1 MIASKTKFQF
11 IIFFFFYILH
21 RALGLFN
28 ISFRISIRMKEEK
41 KNHDILSH
49 KRIDM
54 EQMKSEMIL
63 KRKKKNPTNKSLE
76 LIQTALEITL

>member
-1 MIASKTKFQF
+1 
-11 IIFFFFYILH
+11 
-21 RALGLFN
+21 
-28 ISFRISIRMKEEK
+28 
-41 KNHDILSH
+41 
-49 KRIDM
+49 M